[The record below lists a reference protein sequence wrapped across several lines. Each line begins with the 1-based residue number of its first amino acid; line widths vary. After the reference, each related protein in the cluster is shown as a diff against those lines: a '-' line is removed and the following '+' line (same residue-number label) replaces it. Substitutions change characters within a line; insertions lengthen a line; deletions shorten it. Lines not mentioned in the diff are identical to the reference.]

1 MKSDVARYCH
11 SLGRIVRA
19 RFRRNEC
26 QRTSRIFFVRGCA
39 SLSLLARLETHTGG
53 HARSLSH
60 ARGPLS
66 TRARCNVDF
75 FFFLFPSYTCGTS
88 LRILVCRDMSANFF
102 RCSFAWSPLFASRLF
117 PSAKALIRRQIFSNV
132 YTTYLEIQS
141 VSICRTLTFT
151 QSIARF

>member
-39 SLSLLARLETHTGG
+39 SLSLLARLETLTGG

-102 RCSFAWSPLFASRLF
+102 LLLPPVFFDVPLLGRRYLLRDCFPLRRL
-117 PSAKALIRRQIFSNV
+117 
-132 YTTYLEIQS
+132 
-141 VSICRTLTFT
+141 
-151 QSIARF
+151 

>member
-102 RCSFAWSPLFASRLF
+102 LLLPPVFFGVPLLGRRYLLRDCFPLRRL
-117 PSAKALIRRQIFSNV
+117 
-132 YTTYLEIQS
+132 
-141 VSICRTLTFT
+141 
-151 QSIARF
+151 